1 MQDWLFWAAA
11 TAITLGVGLLL
22 VQALRRGDS
31 AADEAAALKVY
42 RDQLTEVDRD
52 LARAV
57 LSPAEAERV
66 KIEVSRRLLDADR
79 AISASPVAAGTGST
93 WASMSLVCTASAA
106 ALAGYYWLGAPGYP
120 DLPLS
125 DRYAMSDEA
134 YRTRPSQADS
144 EAAAPAAQPP
154 AVQPDAQFL
163 ELMEKLRAA
172 IVVNP
177 DDQQGLLLLAKN
189 EVRLGNFIAARKAY
203 EHLVELKGT
212 TATADDHAGLA
223 QTMIFAAGGRVSPE
237 AEKHLIRALELDP
250 TNGIARYFSGVM
262 FDEIGRP
269 DSTFAL
275 WERLLRE
282 GPEAAPWIKPIRAM
296 LPGVAEAAGIKYQP
310 PAVGKGPT
318 AADMSA
324 ASEMTP
330 EQRQDMI
337 KGMVG
342 TLETRLNSEGGP
354 VEDWIKLIN
363 ALAVLGEKDRAK
375 AAYEKAAAAFK
386 SDDTAAGQIEAAASQ
401 AGVTP

>member
-22 VQALRRGDS
+22 VQALRRGES
-31 AADEAAALKVY
+31 AADDAAALKVY

-93 WASMSLVCTASAA
+93 WASMALVCTASAA

-212 TATADDHAGLA
+212 TATTDDHAGLA

-310 PAVGKGPT
+310 AAAGKGPT
-318 AADMSA
+318 ATDMSA

-354 VEDWIKLIN
+354 VEEWVKLIN

-375 AAYEKAAAAFK
+375 LAYEKAAEAFK
-386 SDDTAAGQIEAAASQ
+386 ANDAAAVQIEAAASQ

>member
-324 ASEMTP
+324 AREMTP

-375 AAYEKAAAAFK
+375 AAYEKAAAAFT